1 MIVIFTFALL
11 VLLAIGVP
19 VAFSL
24 GASGLLGMVLFMPG
38 DGALE
43 QIPILAYKALDDFVL
58 CAVPLYILMSA
69 ILLKGKVGEDL
80 FDLGNKWLRHL
91 CRDYR
96 FQCGLRGHSRSHCHS
111 GNAETGL

>member
-43 QIPILAYKALDDFVL
+43 QIPIL
-58 CAVPLYILMSA
+58 
-69 ILLKGKVGEDL
+69 
-80 FDLGNKWLRHL
+80 
-91 CRDYR
+91 
-96 FQCGLRGHSRSHCHS
+96 GL
-111 GNAETGL
+111 

>member
-24 GASGLLGMVLFMPG
+24 GASGLLGMVLFMPS

-43 QIPILAYKALDDFVL
+43 QIPSWPIRLSMILS
-58 CAVPLYILMSA
+58 SA
-69 ILLKGKVGEDL
+69 P
-80 FDLGNKWLRHL
+80 
-91 CRDYR
+91 CR
-96 FQCGLRGHSRSHCHS
+96 FTSS
-111 GNAETGL
+111 

>member
-80 FDLGNKWLRHL
+80 FDR
-91 CRDYR
+91 
-96 FQCGLRGHSRSHCHS
+96 Q
-111 GNAETGL
+111 